1 MQFDQVKRRAFI
13 TLLGSAAAWP
23 LAAKAQRWRG
33 RVAARGESAAGGKG
47 GPNWIFGP
55 CSLPLFSR
63 PV

>member
-13 TLLGSAAAWP
+13 TVLGSAAAWP

-47 GPNWIFGP
+47 GPN
-55 CSLPLFSR
+55 
-63 PV
+63 